1 MRRSPEFWRR
11 DGALPRL
18 LSPLSLLWTACGRA
32 RFALARPYRAPV
44 PVVCVGN
51 IVAGGAGK
59 TPVALDLARR
69 LGAHVVTRGYGGRL
83 RGPVRVADH
92 DYREVGDEPLL
103 LARIAP
109 TWVARDRAAGIRAA
123 VAAGARAVVL
133 DDGFQNPTFAKDLSL
148 LVVDGLGNGRVI
160 PAGPLRE
167 PLADAL
173 ARAEALVLMSGQI
186 AAPCPV
192 LRARLE
198 PLNPDDFA
206 GRKVVA
212 FAGIG
217 RPEKFFATLELCGAT
232 LIETHAFPDHH
243 PYAEAELLPLV
254 RAAEAAGALLATTS
268 KDAVRLPPTLRGAIR
283 ILEVR
288 VAWED
293 EAALASLLGS
303 LVVSRAA

>member
-11 DGALPRL
+11 DGALSRL

-59 TPVALDLARR
+59 TPVVLDLARR
-69 LGAHVVTRGYGGRL
+69 LDAHVVTRGYGGRL
-83 RGPVRVADH
+83 QGPVRVADH

-103 LARIAP
+103 LACIAP

-123 VAAGARAVVL
+123 VAAGARTVVL
-133 DDGFQNPTFAKDLSL
+133 DDGFQNPSFAKDLSL

-173 ARAEALVLMSGQI
+173 ARAQALVLMGGEI
-186 AAPCPV
+186 AASGPV

-198 PLNPDDFA
+198 PVDADDFA

-217 RPEKFFATLELCGAT
+217 RPEKFFATLERCGAT
-232 LIETHAFPDHH
+232 LVEARGFPDHH
-243 PYAEAELLPLV
+243 PYRDAELRPLA
-254 RAAEAAGALLATTS
+254 RAAEAAGAKLATTA
-268 KDAVRLPPTLRGAIR
+268 KDAVRLPPALRAAVR
-283 ILEVR
+283 VLEVR

-293 EAALASLLGS
+293 EAALASLLRS
-303 LVVSRAA
+303 LMVSRAA